1 MFYQITLL
9 NTGVPFCRK
18 VSSFLISVAMETKGT
33 IPTFLHF
40 SGICSNLVTRFWLD
54 IQHFEVNLL

>member
-1 MFYQITLL
+1 MFDQITLL
-9 NTGVPFCRK
+9 NIGVPFCRK

-40 SGICSNLVTRFWLD
+40 LVFVQ
-54 IQHFEVNLL
+54 ILLPDFG